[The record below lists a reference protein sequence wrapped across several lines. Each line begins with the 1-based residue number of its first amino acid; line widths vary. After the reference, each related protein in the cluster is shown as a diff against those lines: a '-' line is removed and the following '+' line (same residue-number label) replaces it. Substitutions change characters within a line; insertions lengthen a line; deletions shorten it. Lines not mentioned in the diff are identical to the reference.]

1 MDFSDDDDDLDDL
14 DLDRIEQE
22 ATTTINDGDQSKC
35 NDDDAAEAPQT
46 APKDDSV
53 VDSTTRLGGPDAA
66 KAADCADVGRRKDHS
81 AIKVCSICRSI
92 QAAIHPVSTEE
103 DTPNSSVVTLFPFD
117 TLNFAAVQRFRAP
130 PTQLRASHVYVTLL
144 GAKFDP
150 VGIFT
155 DDPYRLFRL
164 FFQRY
169 NDLVISLETA
179 QSKDSVGFI
188 LALLIGFR
196 QLHDVDYMS

>member
-22 ATTTINDGDQSKC
+22 ATTINDGDQLKC
-35 NDDDAAEAPQT
+35 DDDDAAEAPQT

-53 VDSTTRLGGPDAA
+53 VGSTTRLGGPDAA
-66 KAADCADVGRRKDHS
+66 KAADCTDVGRRKDHS

-92 QAAIHPVSTEE
+92 QAAIHPVSTEG
-103 DTPNSSVVTLFPFD
+103 DTANSSVVTLFPLD
-117 TLNFAAVQRFRAP
+117 TLNVAAVQRFRAP
-130 PTQLRASHVYVTLL
+130 PTPLRASHVYVTLL

-188 LALLIGFR
+188 LALFYGLSSIA
-196 QLHDVDYMS
+196 